1 MTESKNGKPGGMKTA
16 LAGLL
21 YLVVVCLSIEAAAQL
36 AYRVHKGKW
45 YLHDHRAS
53 PIRMY
58 SIHPYLGCAPLPSV
72 SAVFNGL
79 RISHNSQGYRG
90 PEFNMA
96 KTPGRTRIVA
106 LGGSST
112 YGVGVSDE
120 FTWPRQLQDQLGT
133 NYEVINLA
141 GNGGGSVE
149 HVIQTALQ
157 FSDLKP
163 DVAIYY
169 CGWNDA
175 HVQHIKNLKADY
187 SDYHGKVATAVGL
200 RGTQPEEPL
209 ASLYFLKRILF
220 HHFFPLMDDPANSAT
235 KIVSPTEDAFTDRV
249 DQRAIELWERNLRL
263 LVTLC
268 KAQGVRPVFVPQI
281 MNWKVLV
288 SDKSYGWFPYVRDRD
303 IKKIMDAYH
312 ASMEKVAKEEG
323 VSYVGQMLE
332 VPFSASDFVDN
343 GHFSAEGNK
352 RFAEVLAK
360 ALQAR

>member
-1 MTESKNGKPGGMKTA
+1 MTESKTERRSWIRTT
-16 LAGLL
+16 LAAFL
-21 YLVVVCLSIEAAAQL
+21 YLLVICLSIEAASQL
-36 AYRVHKGKW
+36 AYRVYKGKW

-53 PIRMY
+53 PVRLY
-58 SIHPYLGCAPLPSV
+58 GIHPYLGTAPLPNV
-72 SAVFNGL
+72 SEVRNGM

-90 PEFNMA
+90 PEFKMA
-96 KTPGRTRIVA
+96 RAPGRSRIVA

-120 FTWPRQLQDQLGT
+120 YTWPQQLQDQLGT

-141 GNGGGSVE
+141 GNGGSSVE
-149 HVIQTALQ
+149 HLVQTALQ

-187 SDYHGKVATAVGL
+187 SDFHGKGAMASGL

-209 ASLYFLKRILF
+209 ASLYFVKRILF
-220 HHFFPLMDDPANSAT
+220 HHFFPLLDDPAHSA
-235 KIVSPTEDAFTDRV
+235 KSIVAPTDDAFTDHV
-249 DQRAIELWERNLRL
+249 DQRALELWERNLRL
-263 LVTLC
+263 IAVLC

-281 MNWKVLV
+281 MNWNVLV
-288 SDKSYGWFPYVRDRD
+288 SDGSYGWFPYVRDRD
-303 IKKIMDAYH
+303 IKKIMESYH

-323 VSYVGQMLE
+323 VTYVGEMLN

-343 GHFSAEGNK
+343 GHFSPEGNK
-352 RFAEVLAK
+352 RFAQVLAK
-360 ALQAR
+360 ALQGK